1 MIKTAF
7 AAALVALAFT
17 APVRADE
24 MAKVACDA
32 GTMKMVHDAMDKDK
46 DPKMAKD
53 VGMAADEMKMADEAM
68 KANKMDDCTKHI
80 GMAMDHMMMKHN

>member
-7 AAALVALAFT
+7 AAALVAFTFSAPAF
-17 APVRADE
+17 ADE
-24 MAKVACDA
+24 MAKAACDA
-32 GTMKMVHDAMDKDK
+32 GTMKMVHEAMDKDK

-53 VGMAADEMKMADEAM
+53 VAMAADEMKMADEAM